1 MKNILIAY
9 DTMMTGGTTTALLSL
24 LNELDYDRV
33 SVDLILF
40 MNEGPFLKDIPHQV
54 NLLNQRLY
62 GFTRTTKQVI

>member
-1 MKNILIAY
+1 MKKILIAY

-54 NLLNQRLY
+54 NLLNQA
-62 GFTRTTKQVI
+62 